1 LMVAEPQAIQIH
13 VYWMVGLFQSR
24 FRRILT
30 HSQKIMASCANA
42 QIWIHGGRWVEDKT
56 SEPEQKTDLV
66 SIIASK
72 KNSAQG
78 HLLRQEVINWAL
90 KENYPLDTFGYGYNP
105 LAEKEMGHAPYR
117 FSVVIENSQ
126 SAGYFT
132 EKLIDAVLCRSIPI
146 YWGDPEISQY
156 FDTRGMIICNS
167 IGEFIEAL
175 NSINNETYEAMAPYL
190 EINRDFALAT
200 FDLPNSMTK
209 IAGPHIYDKSV
220 QFGAK

>member
-1 LMVAEPQAIQIH
+1 MTKLTCFKAYDVRGKLGPQINADIAYRIGRAFAQHMNAKNI
-13 VYWMVGLFQSR
+13 VVGGDVRL
-24 FRRILT
+24 
-30 HSQKIMASCANA
+30 
-42 QIWIHGGRWVEDKT
+42 T
-56 SEPEQKTDLV
+56 SEE
-66 SIIASK
+66 
-72 KNSAQG
+72 
-78 HLLRQEVINWAL
+78 L
-90 KENYPLDTFGYGYNP
+90 K
-105 LAEKEMGHAPYR
+105 LATARGIMDAGAMGHAPYR

-126 SAGYFT
+126 STGYFT

-167 IGEFIEAL
+167 LGDFIEAL
-175 NSINNETYEAMAPYL
+175 NSINNETYEAMAPYV
-190 EINRDFALAT
+190 EINRARAQAT